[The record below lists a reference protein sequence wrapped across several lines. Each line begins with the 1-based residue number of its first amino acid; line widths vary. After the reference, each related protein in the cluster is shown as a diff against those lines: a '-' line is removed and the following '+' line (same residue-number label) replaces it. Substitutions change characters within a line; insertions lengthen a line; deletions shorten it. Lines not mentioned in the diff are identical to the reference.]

1 MSDGDCL
8 QESLF
13 NLNVWSHENNI
24 KCNASKCKVLSVTR
38 KKNPVTYNYH
48 LGPSSLLRVRKE
60 KDLGIIVTDNLLWN
74 THIQMITAKANKML
88 GLLKRTCPL
97 LTETK
102 IRRSLYL
109 SLVKIQLCYGT
120 EIWSPSNL
128 SLKIKIERI
137 QRRATRWILRSRIGE
152 LSYKERLQTL
162 DMLPLC
168 YVREIQDL
176 VFFYKALHGY
186 VDVDISNYVSFI
198 NHHRS
203 RLTLNPSL
211 LLQVPLCRTTTFK
224 NSYFNRTVHLWNSV
238 CRTALPNNFWTLS
251 SFKNF
256 LHRTYSSLRNS
267 VFEVD
272 MPCTW
277 SLVRDCPCHRN

>member
-1 MSDGDCL
+1 
-8 QESLF
+8 
-13 NLNVWSHENNI
+13 
-24 KCNASKCKVLSVTR
+24 
-38 KKNPVTYNYH
+38 
-48 LGPSSLLRVRKE
+48 
-60 KDLGIIVTDNLLWN
+60 
-74 THIQMITAKANKML
+74 ML

-109 SLVKIQLCYGT
+109 SLVKSQLCYGT
-120 EIWSPSNL
+120 EIWSPSDV

-186 VDVDISNYVSFI
+186 VDVDISNCVSFI
-198 NHHRS
+198 NHNRS

-211 LLQVPLCRTTTFK
+211 LLQVPLCRTTIHLRTLTLIEQFIYGTQCVEQLYLTTSGHYLVLRTFFIGLTRL
-224 NSYFNRTVHLWNSV
+224 YVIQ
-238 CRTALPNNFWTLS
+238 
-251 SFKNF
+251 F
-256 LHRTYSSLRNS
+256 LR
-267 VFEVD
+267 
-272 MPCTW
+272 
-277 SLVRDCPCHRN
+277 